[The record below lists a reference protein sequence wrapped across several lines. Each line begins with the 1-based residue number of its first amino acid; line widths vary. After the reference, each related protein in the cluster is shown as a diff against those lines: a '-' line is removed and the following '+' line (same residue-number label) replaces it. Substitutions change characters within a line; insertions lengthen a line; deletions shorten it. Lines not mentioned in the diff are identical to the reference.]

1 MNHSVTLYRAVLLQL
16 FIDSIST
23 NTTRHENVVAK
34 LQARSFVIKEKEDFI
49 ELCSLAEISHEQ
61 VKKKFL
67 EILKLN
73 KTNRIVFL
81 DFESILFYPE
91 PRIEKKK

>member
-1 MNHSVTLYRAVLLQL
+1 MKHSVTLYRAVILQL
-16 FIDSIST
+16 FIDGVST

-34 LQARSFVIKEKEDFI
+34 LQARSFVIREKEDFI
-49 ELCSLAEISHEQ
+49 ELCNLAEISHEQ
-61 VKKKFL
+61 TKKKFL

-81 DFESILFYPE
+81 DFESIILYPE
-91 PRIEKKK
+91 PRIERK